1 VSEDIVF
8 IFILTSTY
16 HFQVDPST
24 GEAED
29 EGYEDEYQLEDLEV
43 SSSFRLSLPS
53 VHNAVAL
60 IYILCGPY

>member
-1 VSEDIVF
+1 M
-8 IFILTSTY
+8 
-16 HFQVDPST
+16 DPST

-53 VHNAVAL
+53 VQNTVAH